1 MMTIHRSPRATA
13 TMIRGGARIA
23 LLAMTGDWQ
32 PASRS
37 TFTAQGA
44 RALPLD
50 AVEIQQRGK
59 RSVYRL
65 TETGLQIKEAALGRI
80 ALVGTIPAADGNGA
94 ALAPVA
100 GKPGCVL
107 CGADQGRCGT
117 GTAAV
122 G

>member
-1 MMTIHRSPRATA
+1 
-13 TMIRGGARIA
+13 MIRGGARIA

-50 AVEIQQRGK
+50 AVEIRQRGK

-80 ALVGTIPAADGNGA
+80 ALVGTIPPADGNGA
-94 ALAPVA
+94 PAAPVA